1 MMDQAGCP
9 TLERRPA
16 RAADALRPVAFERG
30 VMCHAEGSALVS
42 FGRTRVLCSA
52 SLEDRVP
59 AFRKGSGGGWLTAEY
74 GMLPRS
80 THTRMDREAAKGKQ
94 SGRTQEIQRLIGR
107 SLRHVVDLQALGERT
122 LTIDCDVLQA
132 DGGTRTAAITGAWL
146 AVHDAL
152 LAAGLSHALRDG
164 LAAVS
169 VGMVNGCALL
179 DLDYLEDSKCD
190 TDLNVVMTAQGHLV
204 EVQGTAEGI
213 GLGRAQFD
221 QLLDL
226 AAQGI
231 AQLCAFQKA
240 ALLQPL
246 SGAPGQVL
254 AAPTERAVRSVGLT
268 GGQANGRPTE
278 QSIEPVTGR
287 TAARPSTTWV
297 LASGNAGKLRE
308 LHALLSPLG
317 VSVKPQSE
325 WAVPEAAEPHGTF
338 VENALAKARHAS
350 RCTGLPALAD
360 DSGLVV
366 LALNGAPGVRS
377 ARYAEDLGRGQGDA
391 ANLQCL
397 LEAMQGREDRRA
409 CYVAALVW
417 VAHADDPMP
426 VIAQGVWWGEVAQQ
440 LAGQGGFG
448 YDPGFWLPDQGCTV
462 AQLDASTKNRLSHR
476 AQAVQ
481 QILAALKASGQ
492 L

>member
-1 MMDQAGCP
+1 MKQQAGVVAI
-9 TLERRPA
+9 EREPA
-16 RAADALRPVAFERG
+16 RVADALRPISFERG
-30 VMCHAEGSALVS
+30 VMCHAEGSALVC
-42 FGRTRVLCSA
+42 FGRTKVLCSA

-107 SLRHVVDLQALGERT
+107 SLRHVVDLDALGERT

-152 LAAGLSHALRDG
+152 VSRGLAHALRDG

-169 VGMVNGCALL
+169 VGMVDGHALL
-179 DLDYLEDSKCD
+179 DLDYSEDSRCD

-226 AAQGI
+226 AASGI
-231 AQLCAFQKA
+231 AQLCAAQRA
-240 ALLQPL
+240 AIARSEGRASPVGSL
-246 SGAPGQVL
+246 
-254 AAPTERAVRSVGLT
+254 PTS
-268 GGQANGRPTE
+268 P
-278 QSIEPVTGR
+278 
-287 TAARPSTTWV
+287 TWV
-297 LASGNAGKLRE
+297 LASGNQGKLRE
-308 LHALLSPLG
+308 FAALLSPLG
-317 VSVKPQSE
+317 VAVIPQSDF
-325 WAVPEAAEPHGTF
+325 AVSEAEEPHASF

-350 RCTGLPALAD
+350 HCTGLPALAD

-366 LALNGAPGVRS
+366 TALGGAPGVRS
-377 ARYAEDLGRGQGDA
+377 ARYAEDLGRGRGDA

-397 LEAMQGREDRRA
+397 LEAMKGESDRRA

-417 VAHADDPMP
+417 VAHPDDPMP
-426 VIAQGVWWGEVAQQ
+426 VIAQGVWWGEVAQEP
-440 LAGQGGFG
+440 AGVGGFG
-448 YDPGFWLPDQGCTV
+448 YDPGFWLPDQACTV
-462 AQLDASTKNRLSHR
+462 AQLHANTKNQLSHR
-476 AQAVQ
+476 AQALQ
-481 QILAALKASGQ
+481 QLVSALRAAGRL
-492 L
+492 